1 MPLNLT
7 SNKHNYIICV
17 FSHTYTLYK
26 YTNNIIK
33 NNTKNYII
41 YSSFCIILVTSIY
54 NIDKILLALKKIKF

>member
-1 MPLNLT
+1 MPLNLR

-17 FSHTYTLYK
+17 FSLTYTLYK

-33 NNTKNYII
+33 NKTKIFLISY
-41 YSSFCIILVTSIY
+41 FCFILITSIY